1 MIELRNITL
10 SLGGTPVLRDCSLT
24 VPAGGSAALT
34 GPSGC
39 GKTTLL
45 RIIAGLQKP
54 DAGSVR
60 AEGPVSYVFQEP
72 RLFPWLTAAQNI
84 ELVAPGGAEAW
95 LAKAEM
101 PDAAGKYPGELS
113 GGMRQRLNIVR
124 ALAYGGGV
132 LLLDEPFKGLDTSLR
147 KEITALIARER
158 EGKTLLL
165 VTHDE
170 ADLELAE
177 TVYHY
182 RDGKFIV
189 DTAPKR

>member
-1 MIELRNITL
+1 MIGLNDITV
-10 SLGGTPVLRDCSLT
+10 SFSGTPVLRGCSLA
-24 VPAGGSAALT
+24 VSAGESAALT

-60 AEGPVSYVFQEP
+60 VEGRVGYVFQEP

-84 ELVAPGGAEAW
+84 DLVAPGGAEEW
-95 LAKAEM
+95 LEKADLSGAAK
-101 PDAAGKYPGELS
+101 KYPAELS

-132 LLLDEPFKGLDTSLR
+132 LLLDEPFKGLDAPLR
-147 KEITALIARER
+147 KEIMALIARER
-158 EGKTLLL
+158 AGKTLLL

-170 ADLELAE
+170 ADLELSE
-177 TVYHY
+177 TVYAY
-182 RDGKFIV
+182 RDGQFVK
-189 DTAPKR
+189 T